1 MPRKRNFFKEIYRNI
16 QTFAFKVIQECSSWA
31 STNGVV
37 QIFFLTPHRNLFPG
51 KFVNSESFL
60 ALLREHIISMSSEL
74 KFVKWVRFFEQN
86 RIVKYVTLF
95 ASFCWFLDFLLENLK
110 LRKISD
116 DVHWNVWSNVKTL
129 YARNTIFKK

>member
-1 MPRKRNFFKEIYRNI
+1 
-16 QTFAFKVIQECSSWA
+16 
-31 STNGVV
+31 
-37 QIFFLTPHRNLFPG
+37 
-51 KFVNSESFL
+51 
-60 ALLREHIISMSSEL
+60 MSSEL